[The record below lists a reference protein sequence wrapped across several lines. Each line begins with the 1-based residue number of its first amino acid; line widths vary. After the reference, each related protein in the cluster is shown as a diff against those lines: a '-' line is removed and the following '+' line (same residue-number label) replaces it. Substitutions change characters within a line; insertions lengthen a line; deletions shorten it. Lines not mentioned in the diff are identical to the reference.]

1 MEQQQKK
8 LHKIIETIAPEY
20 GRIWNNNNKKSYMA
34 FSGVYSTIARL
45 NPSEITKQENSL
57 FIFLSNKGLP
67 YKELVP

>member
-1 MEQQQKK
+1 MKQQQKN
-8 LHKIIETIAPEY
+8 I
-20 GRIWNNNNKKSYMA
+20 MA

-45 NPSEITKQENSL
+45 NPSEITKPENSL